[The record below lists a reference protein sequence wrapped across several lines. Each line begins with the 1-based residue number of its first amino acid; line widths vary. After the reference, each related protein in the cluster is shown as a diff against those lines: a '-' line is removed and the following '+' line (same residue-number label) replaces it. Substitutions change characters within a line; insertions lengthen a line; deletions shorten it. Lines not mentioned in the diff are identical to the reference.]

1 MSSPARSFANF
12 YFGRLVS
19 DIEVPPDGTC
29 SICLDTYNGRHEA
42 VRVRVRACMHVF
54 GRTCLHEWAS
64 CGQPQSNS
72 CPLCRTIWFT
82 RGSDLDYPRDTNTAL
97 LFQNAIRSFR
107 VPRRFNPE
115 NQMYTQRPSRAAPT
129 SHTQRQTLPMR
140 QGQIHSA
147 VQIHVD
153 TIRQQINSVE
163 RLNTSRLPRDTQDEL
178 LELEARLR
186 SLRLDSSSQASPGA
200 VPSRR
205 SVTVRSSNATVGG
218 RNTLALP
225 HTGNFSV
232 EALIDDINTVE
243 PDVHGYWT
251 PQSQPRTRN
260 GSPYPRS
267 ALTTHQQNSS
277 NVSVHNDSSVDS
289 GAVSAL
295 RRVQQDQARQHDH
308 SASRNGPRR
317 SILGRIVHSWNS
329 FSENR
334 RTRSSSRSPGLLT
347 TLAAMENCERRS
359 SALPRQYQDAGG
371 RRAFVNDWGGLLD
384 QPTW

>member
-12 YFGRLVS
+12 YFGRLAG
-19 DIEVPPDGTC
+19 DIDVPPDVTC
-29 SICLDTYNGRHEA
+29 SICLDKYSDHHEA
-42 VRVRVRACMHVF
+42 VRVRIHGCMHVF

-72 CPLCRTIWFT
+72 CPLCRTTWFT

-97 LFQNAIRSFR
+97 LFQHAIRSFR

-129 SHTQRQTLPMR
+129 SHTPRQTLLMG

-153 TIRQQINSVE
+153 TIRQQINSVD
-163 RLNTSRLPRDTQDEL
+163 RLNTSPLTRDTQDEL

-205 SVTVRSSNATVGG
+205 RVTVRMSNSTVGG
-218 RNTLALP
+218 RNTLALR
-225 HTGNFSV
+225 HTGDFGV
-232 EALIDDINTVE
+232 EALIDDINTVDS
-243 PDVHGYWT
+243 DVHRSWT

-260 GSPYPRS
+260 GSPYSRS

-277 NVSVHNDSSVDS
+277 NVSIHHDSSADS

-295 RRVQQDQARQHDH
+295 RRVQQDQARQHDN
-308 SASRNGPRR
+308 STSRNGPRR
-317 SILGRIVHSWNS
+317 SILGGIARSWNS
-329 FSENR
+329 LFEDR

-347 TLAAMENCERRS
+347 TIAAIENCERRS
-359 SALPRQYQDAGG
+359 SALPRRYQDAGG